1 MMIFLTV
8 VVVLLVGAIILLS
21 SQLGSKAKT
30 RDDLF
35 TSLEQFLGTKREPIE
50 GYENSYMLSFPFD
63 GKTFLYEDI
72 ETRGFNDKI
81 YKAFLKLQTK
91 SKVTIQFTEKR
102 YEKMLGKSISA
113 TDMLGAMNTSRTVH
127 IPKELS
133 MFHISTN
140 DIDTTNALL
149 SDPKVR
155 RIFSEFKN
163 IDAQGRPSN
172 SIKMIDG
179 MIILEFHSSGS
190 TYPKNLHLDHDIGA
204 FENYIK
210 RLLTISKKLELIEGP

>member
-8 VVVLLVGAIILLS
+8 IVVLLVGAIILLS
-21 SQLGSKAKT
+21 SQLTSKGKT

-35 TSLEQFLGTKREPIE
+35 TSLENFVGTKRQPIE
-50 GYENSYMLSFPFD
+50 GYENSYMLSFPFE

-102 YEKMLGKSISA
+102 HEKLLGKSISA
-113 TDMLGAMNTSRTVH
+113 TDMLGSTSRTVQ

-149 SDPKVR
+149 SDLKVR
-155 RIFSEFKN
+155 KIFSEFKN

-172 SIKMIDG
+172 SIKMVDG

-210 RLLTISKKLELIEGP
+210 RLLTVSRKLETLEGP